1 MRSTTRPRSG
11 WRESARAAG
20 VSRFLYSSSCSLY
33 GAAGADLVDEE
44 APLNPVTPYGRSKVL
59 AEQDIAALADDDF
72 SPTFLRNA
80 TAYGQSFRHRGDLV
94 VNNLVGHAQ
103 TEGQVRLLS
112 DGSPWRPLV
121 HIEDISR
128 AFLAALE
135 ADRER
140 VHNQAFNVGRND
152 ENYRVREVAEIVHG
166 LAPGELDLD
175 RSRRRPR
182 PPQLPGQLRQ
192 GRRAAARLRPALD
205 GQRRRRADA
214 RCAAPPRDHR
224 GRVPQP
230 ALSPDR
236 RDQATDRRGP
246 TGPEPALGAR
256 SLRRP
261 RMTDGL
267 GETTALVTGAQGFIG
282 CWLTERLLDE
292 GAQVVA
298 PVRDLEPASRFRRE
312 GIAPR
317 CRLIR
322 ADVLDHEAIV
332 RRAHRAPGR
341 GPSSTSPPSRS
352 SGSRTAPLT
361 RPGRATSAAPTR
373 CSRRVEPPATRA
385 LRSSGSWSPP
395 PTTPTAATSAA
406 AVPRGLRARGA
417 LSLRRLQGVHGS
429 DRALLRGRPTG
440 CRSRSRGWRT
450 PTAAATSTGRGSCP
464 TRLGRWSAADGR

>member
-1 MRSTTRPRSG
+1 MRVLVTGHDGYIGDALVPLLQGAGHDVVGLDSCLFGDCGLGERGFEIPEQRIDVRDVEAAQLAGFEAVIHLAAVSNDPVGDLNPEVTYEINHEASVRLARVARS
-11 WRESARAAG
+11 AG

-33 GAAGADLVDEE
+33 GAAGADLVDEQ

-59 AEQDIAALADDDF
+59 AEQDIAALAGDEF

-166 LAPGELDLD
+166 LAPESSISIAPDAGPDRRSYRVSFDKVGEL
-175 RSRRRPR
+175 
-182 PPQLPGQLRQ
+182 LPGFE
-192 GRRAAARLRPALD
+192 PALD

-246 TGPEPALGAR
+246 TGPEPALG
-256 SLRRP
+256 
-261 RMTDGL
+261 G
-267 GETTALVTGAQGFIG
+267 
-282 CWLTERLLDE
+282 
-292 GAQVVA
+292 VV
-298 PVRDLEPASRFRRE
+298 
-312 GIAPR
+312 
-317 CRLIR
+317 
-322 ADVLDHEAIV
+322 
-332 RRAHRAPGR
+332 
-341 GPSSTSPPSRS
+341 
-352 SGSRTAPLT
+352 
-361 RPGRATSAAPTR
+361 SAA
-373 CSRRVEPPATRA
+373 
-385 LRSSGSWSPP
+385 
-395 PTTPTAATSAA
+395 
-406 AVPRGLRARGA
+406 RG
-417 LSLRRLQGVHGS
+417 
-429 DRALLRGRPTG
+429 
-440 CRSRSRGWRT
+440 
-450 PTAAATSTGRGSCP
+450 
-464 TRLGRWSAADGR
+464 